1 MTTTV
6 AVAHIVGALVAL
18 EILGI
23 GFIQF
28 ADWTDTKGRTRA
40 LADIASALGIPLA
53 GIEDPAHSTSIV
65 EHLRNR
71 FDPALLDNRLSDLC
85 GTLQVYW
92 KWAGYLVQ
100 YGFLV
105 LVMWQAMTY
114 DKSVSVYAWLVLAI
128 ALAAWSF
135 SLLFSWL
142 CHVSTG
148 RYPGQ
153 ARRTLN
159 KLSRIS

>member
-1 MTTTV
+1 MTTIV

-23 GFIQF
+23 GFIRF
-28 ADWTDTKGRTRA
+28 AHWSDAKGRTKA
-40 LADIASALGIPLA
+40 LADIASALSIPLA
-53 GIEDPAHSTSIV
+53 DIEDPAHSTSIV

-105 LVMWQAMTY
+105 LVMWQALTY
-114 DKSVSVYAWLVLAI
+114 DKTVSVYAWLVLAI
-128 ALAAWSF
+128 ALLAWSF

-153 ARRTLN
+153 ARRTLK